1 MVRGHLAGE
10 RPARYHCG
18 MFFHGPLRIEVFNDS
33 IFAQNGMLVWLD
45 GQPDAW
51 IVDPGLPPQP
61 EEMLQ
66 AIERHKLTRLAIVL
80 THCHADHIAGIH
92 PLRAALAD
100 VAIVCPEAEASLL
113 TSAEANLSAAL
124 GFPIVAPPADEL
136 VRPGESM
143 ALGELMW
150 EILDVAGHSPGGVAY
165 HCAAVGAAL
174 VGDALF
180 AESIGRYDFPHSDR
194 VRLLRNIDRNLLSL
208 PDNTTIY
215 PGHGPPATIGQVKM
229 SNWTLISELSRLDED
244 ADE

>member
-1 MVRGHLAGE
+1 
-10 RPARYHCG
+10 
-18 MFFHGPLRIEVFNDS
+18 MFSHGPLRIEIFNDAV
-33 IFAQNGMLVWLD
+33 FAQNGMLVWLD
-45 GQPDAW
+45 GQADAW

-61 EEMLQ
+61 EEMLET
-66 AIERHKLTRLAIVL
+66 IERHELTRLAIVL
-80 THCHADHIAGIH
+80 THCHADHIAGIR
-92 PLRAALAD
+92 PLREALGD
-100 VAIVCPEAEASLL
+100 VPIVCPEGEATLL

-124 GFPIVAPPADEL
+124 GFPIQAPPADDL

-150 EILDVAGHSPGGVAY
+150 SILDVAGHSPGGVAY
-165 HCAAVGAAL
+165 HCAAVGVVL

-194 VRLLRNIDRNLLSL
+194 TRLLRNIDRNLLSL
-208 PDNTTIY
+208 PDHTTIY
-215 PGHGPPATIGQVKM
+215 PGHGPRATIGQVKM